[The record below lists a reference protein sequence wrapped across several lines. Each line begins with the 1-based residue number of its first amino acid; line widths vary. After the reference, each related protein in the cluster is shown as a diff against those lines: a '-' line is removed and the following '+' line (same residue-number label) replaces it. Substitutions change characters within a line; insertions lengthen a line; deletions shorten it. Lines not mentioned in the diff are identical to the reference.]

1 MRILIICTGNSRRSQ
16 MAEGFLRKYMPG
28 SLIFS
33 AGTRPADEVNPNAIK
48 VMLESGIDISSHKP
62 RSINEYTEENFDY
75 VITVCDGAKEVC
87 PVFSGGV
94 RHRMHI
100 GFEDPAEA
108 IGTEEEI
115 LNFYRKIRD
124 EIKNR
129 FLEFSLTAIEK

>member
-1 MRILIICTGNSRRSQ
+1 